1 MRLKDRGISAVIAN
15 GVRQAQSPHEAVGV
29 DRSGR
34 FGSPDAAEQ
43 HQREIDLLKFKI
55 TRRDN
60 FKLAIISAI
69 IGALVGAGVTAV
81 SQII

>member
-1 MRLKDRGISAVIAN
+1 MGKLEKKL
-15 GVRQAQSPHEAVGV
+15 EELVGFV
-29 DRSGR
+29 GSGGG

-60 FKLAIISAI
+60 FKIAFISAT
-69 IGALVGAGVTAV
+69 IGALVGAAITAV
-81 SQII
+81 SQIFG

>member
-1 MRLKDRGISAVIAN
+1 MGKLEKQLEELVGI
-15 GVRQAQSPHEAVGV
+15 VG
-29 DRSGR
+29 SGGG

-60 FKLAIISAI
+60 FKIAIFSAI
-69 IGALVGAGVTAV
+69 IGALIGAGVTAV
-81 SQII
+81 SQIFG

>member
-1 MRLKDRGISAVIAN
+1 MGKLEK
-15 GVRQAQSPHEAVGV
+15 QLEELVGFV
-29 DRSGR
+29 GSGSGGG

-60 FKLAIISAI
+60 FKIAVISAT
-69 IGALVGAGVTAV
+69 IGALVGAAITAI
-81 SQII
+81 SQILG